1 MPRSSLRAACANW
14 CTLALLCAC
23 LAACGGGGGGGS
35 SASDSPQP
43 EPPLPPPVF
52 EAFTLSG
59 TISTSSSQTVDSDTN
74 DPLQPTI
81 SNNTRSSAQS
91 IANPITLGGYVNQP
105 GSGAEGQSQ
114 LGGDVEDY
122 FRVELLEGQR
132 ITMVVADF
140 NVADADLYLWSAE
153 DETVVFSIGTGEV
166 EFVDVPADGTY
177 LVNVFAFGGATNYT
191 LAIGAPNTTLAYSDQ
206 NHEIVPWEAIVNYT
220 AEAEAN
226 NAAPADLGASRRWGL
241 QHRAGGAGR
250 SRLMAM
256 RRSLLL
262 GQPPSQSLAN
272 AATKGINITDASQ
285 RARWETLMMIKSL
298 RKDPSVRSAY
308 PNYRVF
314 TQAIPNDQGLQY
326 QWHYPL
332 INLPE
337 AWDTTVGSA
346 DVLVAVIDTGILFNH
361 PDLAGQLVSG
371 YDFVRNPDEALDG
384 DGIDPDPSDPGSSFG
399 GGSESFHGTHVS
411 GTVAARSDNIQ
422 GVAGSA
428 FGARVMPLRALGAG
442 GTGTSYDIGQ
452 AVRFA
457 AGLPNDSGAVPDAPA
472 DIINLSLGGAPF
484 DQSRQN
490 LYNEVKAA
498 GVIVVAAAGNNASR
512 MPLYPASYNNV
523 ISVSAVDAQRRLA
536 VYSNYGAAVDV
547 SAPGGDRGVDLNGDG
562 FPDGILSTSGEIR
575 PDNSLNYVYSF
586 LDGTSFAAPHVS
598 GVLAL
603 MKSVNPDLTPA
614 DIDNLLA
621 SGALTD
627 DLGPAGRDDDYGHG
641 LINAQRAVLAA
652 VEASGSSPAN
662 NPILVASATTLN
674 FGGSTS
680 SLTLNLNNV
689 GGGSLQLQALT
700 TSEAWLQVSAI
711 DADTAGLGTYSV
723 TVDRTLLTAG
733 IYSADIVA
741 QSSVNTLTVRVLVS
755 EGLGESGTG
764 LGVIYVLLLEVGE
777 ATPVAQFVATS
788 SNSLYPFE
796 FRDIPAGDYEILA
809 GTDTDNDFLICDAGD
824 ACGALLTID
833 QPVQLTLDQNT
844 SGLDFP
850 VEYLVSLPSL
860 SGNGSGSGGKST
872 EVKRLQ

>member
-1 MPRSSLRAACANW
+1 MRANR
-14 CTLALLCAC
+14 CTLVLLCAC
-23 LAACGGGGGGGS
+23 LAACGGGGGGGGGGE
-35 SASDSPQP
+35 SDSPSP

-74 DPLQPTI
+74 DPVQPAV

-105 GSGAEGQSQ
+105 GTGARGQSQ
-114 LGGDVEDY
+114 IAGDVEDY
-122 FRVELLEGQR
+122 FRVELLKGQR
-132 ITMVVADF
+132 ITMVVSDF
-140 NVADADLYLWSAE
+140 DVADADLYLWSIE
-153 DETVVFSIGTGEV
+153 DETVVFSLGTGEI
-166 EFVDVPADGTY
+166 ESVDVPADGTY
-177 LVNVFAFGGATNYT
+177 LINVFAFSGATNYT
-191 LAIGAPNTTLAYSDQ
+191 LAVGAPNNALTYASQQY
-206 NHEIVPWEAIVNYT
+206 EIVPWEAVVNYT
-220 AEAEAN
+220 AEAEATST
-226 NAAPADLGASRRWGL
+226 APADLGASRRWGL
-241 QHRAGGAGR
+241 QHRAGGVGR

-262 GQPPSQSLAN
+262 SQPPSHRLAN
-272 AATKGINITDASQ
+272 AATKGTNISDASQ

-298 RKDPSVRSAY
+298 RKDPSVRSAH

-314 TQAIPNDQGLQY
+314 SQAIPNDPGFQS

-337 AWDTTVGSA
+337 AWDTTVGNA

-384 DGIDPDPSDPGSSFG
+384 DGIDPDPSDPGSSSR

-411 GTVAARSDNIQ
+411 GTVAARSDNFQ

-457 AGLPNDSGAVPDAPA
+457 AGLPNDSGTVPDAPA

-484 DQSRQN
+484 DQSTQN
-490 LYNEVKAA
+490 LYNEVRAA
-498 GVIVVAAAGNNASR
+498 GVIVVAAAGNNASS

-536 VYSNYGAAVDV
+536 AYSNFGSAVDL

-562 FPDGILSTSGEIR
+562 FPDGILSTSAEIQS
-575 PDNSLNYVYSF
+575 DNTLNYVYSF

-627 DLGPAGRDDDYGHG
+627 DLGPSGRDNDYGHG

-652 VEASGSSPAN
+652 LEASGSSPAN
-662 NPILVASATTLN
+662 NPSLVASATTLN

-680 SLTLNLNNV
+680 SLTLTLANV
-689 GGGSLQLQALT
+689 GGGSLQLQSLT
-700 TSEAWLQVSAI
+700 TSDDWLKVSAV
-711 DADTAGLGTYSV
+711 DADAAGLGTYSV
-723 TVDRTLLTAG
+723 TVDRSLLTAG

-741 QSSVNTLTVRVLVS
+741 QSDVNTLTVRVLVS
-755 EGLGESGTG
+755 EGLGESGAG
-764 LGVIYVLLLEVGE
+764 LGVIYVLLQEVGE
-777 ATPVAQFVATS
+777 AIPVAQFIATS

-796 FRDIPAGDYEILA
+796 FRDIPAGDYEIVA
-809 GTDTDNDFLICDAGD
+809 GTDTDNDLLICDAGD

-833 QPVQLTLDQNT
+833 QPIQLTLDQNT

-850 VEYLVSLPSL
+850 VEYLFSLPSV
-860 SGNGSGSGGKST
+860 SGNDNGGESNG
-872 EVKRLQ
+872 VRRLR